1 MDWRAVGI
9 MVSYQIKRKRER
21 KRGGNQK
28 EEENSTLFS
37 YTRNFVLIFSL
48 H

>member
-21 KRGGNQK
+21 KRGGNKK